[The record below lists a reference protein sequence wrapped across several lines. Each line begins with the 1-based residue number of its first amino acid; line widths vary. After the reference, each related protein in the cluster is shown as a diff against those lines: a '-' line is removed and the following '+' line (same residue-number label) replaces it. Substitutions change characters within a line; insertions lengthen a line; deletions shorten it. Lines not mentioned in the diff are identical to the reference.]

1 VGRAPAQGRV
11 RPVVIVVSAPVGHD
25 SLGVSEPQEPVLIQ
39 TLVPKPPVETFDEAI
54 LRWLARLDEIQPD
67 TVLVGP
73 LIQRPADELGAVV
86 GAKQRWLA
94 QFPRQPVHHPHDA
107 RARQRRIELDR
118 QALPTVIVHHPQH
131 PYHPPVRQR
140 VADKIHRPVLARR
153 RRPGQ
158 RLPHPRRVPFSLAA
172 TQRQPLLPI
181 QAQHPLVVHLPPLPA
196 QQQVQPLIPE
206 PPPFRR
212 QLQQAL
218 LEPRCRFRLGPVALT
233 RSMGRDHP
241 AGPPLTQLQLLGEQP
256 HGCPPGIGPQSFFD
270 STSRSPFTSSI
281 SSATRCFSSRFSS
294 SSCRSRFASLTSRP
308 PYFAFQR
315 YSVCSLTPSRR
326 QASFGLPPAST
337 SFNTPMICSSVNLL
351 ARAGVES
358 VPLVVQEV
366 AHPAVELP
374 DILGDLPRDYVFA
387 ADDPPTV
394 GDFLEE
400 ALTCILTLPAT

>member
-1 VGRAPAQGRV
+1 
-11 RPVVIVVSAPVGHD
+11 
-25 SLGVSEPQEPVLIQ
+25 
-39 TLVPKPPVETFDEAI
+39 
-54 LRWLARLDEIQPD
+54 
-67 TVLVGP
+67 
-73 LIQRPADELGAVV
+73 
-86 GAKQRWLA
+86 
-94 QFPRQPVHHPHDA
+94 
-107 RARQRRIELDR
+107 
-118 QALPTVIVHHPQH
+118 H

-256 HGCPPGIGPQSFFD
+256 YGRSPGIGPQNFLD

-281 SSATRCFSSRFSS
+281 NSATRCFSSRFSS
-294 SSCRSRFASLTSRP
+294 SNCRSRFASFTSSP
-308 PYFAFQR
+308 PNLAFQR
-315 YSVCSLTPSRR
+315 YCVCSLAPSRR
-326 QASFGLPPAST
+326 HASFGLPPAST
-337 SFNTPMICSSVNLL
+337 YPMICSSVNLL
-351 ARAGVES
+351 LRIVRPSSWAGTHIILGPVFGEEVRVHHAASLLGRAGSWARPAEAAWQMKANGLLRSDPRSRLFSDATSEPAERGCKSFQSLIKFPTPPSPPDAAGGLAVHFD
-358 VPLVVQEV
+358 VQLGLGIGPAE
-366 AHPAVELP
+366 AHRLHDGEGVLR
-374 DILGDLPRDYVFA
+374 PRRVGALQNFQLRGRA
-387 ADDPPTV
+387 ALAPRHVDQHRRQGCRARSGPQV
-394 GDFLEE
+394 K
-400 ALTCILTLPAT
+400 ALRPRQAE

>member
-1 VGRAPAQGRV
+1 
-11 RPVVIVVSAPVGHD
+11 
-25 SLGVSEPQEPVLIQ
+25 
-39 TLVPKPPVETFDEAI
+39 
-54 LRWLARLDEIQPD
+54 
-67 TVLVGP
+67 
-73 LIQRPADELGAVV
+73 
-86 GAKQRWLA
+86 
-94 QFPRQPVHHPHDA
+94 
-107 RARQRRIELDR
+107 
-118 QALPTVIVHHPQH
+118 H

-181 QAQHPLVVHLPPLPA
+181 QAQRPLVVHLPPLPA

-212 QLQQAL
+212 PLQQAL

-256 HGCPPGIGPQSFFD
+256 HGCPPGIGPQNFFD

-294 SSCRSRFASLTSRP
+294 SNCRSRFASLTSRP

-351 ARAGVES
+351 LRIVGPSSWAGTHIILGPVFGEEVKINEGHTVQRPRRGARGDHRPQGVPHDRGRRRGAGVQRPRPEPQDRGGARRIVQAGARGHRRRRREDS
-358 VPLVVQEV
+358 V
-366 AHPAVELP
+366 
-374 DILGDLPRDYVFA
+374 
-387 ADDPPTV
+387 
-394 GDFLEE
+394 
-400 ALTCILTLPAT
+400 